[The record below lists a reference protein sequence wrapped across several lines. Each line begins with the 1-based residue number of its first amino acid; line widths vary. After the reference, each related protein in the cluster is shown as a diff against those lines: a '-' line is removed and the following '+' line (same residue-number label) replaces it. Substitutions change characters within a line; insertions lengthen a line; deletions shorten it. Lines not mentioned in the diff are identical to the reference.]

1 MNEPSVKAAFQE
13 WWLDSY
19 KRPPSQLGAET
30 HVAFAMHILKLT
42 EVMKEGDS

>member
-1 MNEPSVKAAFQE
+1 MNETSVKAAFQE

-30 HVAFAMHILKLT
+30 HVAFAMHILKLMELT
-42 EVMKEGDS
+42 KEEAG